1 MSKYDS
7 IKTAAELVAE
17 VQAHGLSL
25 AQEDICR
32 AQDIFG
38 RSAVQDIDLEIRQ
51 QAIRLYPKCA
61 ALFELPL
68 MVYSQ
73 IMQDN
78 DLRQKP
84 YRVSETRIKKI
95 ISSMPEFQ

>member
-1 MSKYDS
+1 MTRTD
-7 IKTAAELVAE
+7 E
-17 VQAHGLSL
+17 
-25 AQEDICR
+25 
-32 AQDIFG
+32 
-38 RSAVQDIDLEIRQ
+38 IDLEIRQ

-84 YRVSETRIKKI
+84 YRVSETRIKK
-95 ISSMPEFQ
+95 